1 MGVDAGDSQM
11 MDAPSA
17 FSIAKF
23 GVATGLMVHVICFA
37 WAKVIQGVQS
47 SPLST
52 TPNNLLAENILKKTN
67 CRVYQYNTIKLF
79 SNLTHRHQLVREIWN
94 KKGVS

>member
-1 MGVDAGDSQM
+1 MGVDAEDSQM

-17 FSIAKF
+17 FAIAKF
-23 GVATGLMVHVICFA
+23 GVATGLMVCVICFG
-37 WAKVIQGVQS
+37 WAKVIQVVQS

-79 SNLTHRHQLVREIWN
+79 SNLTHRHPLVREIWN